1 MNTIVYLIRHSEKLG
16 MQYMDRYYADED
28 YQITREKRILSAE
41 GEKKAKLLSKQ
52 REFDKIDV
60 IYSSSYVRTIQT
72 AKYFAE
78 RLDKKIHVD
87 RNLNERKYG
96 NPQYA
101 ENITLKQYYDE
112 NIKNIEGESRK
123 EVTERMYKTFMKVI
137 GESKGKKIAIFSHGY
152 AITFLLLKW
161 CKLESVQENR
171 VLKYSFKGNV
181 IFNKR
186 LNSPDVFKLTINDKN
201 EVVNVENIEFDD
213 LEFDDFNKGETCKK

>member
-1 MNTIVYLIRHSEKLG
+1 MK
-16 MQYMDRYYADED
+16 
-28 YQITREKRILSAE
+28 
-41 GEKKAKLLSKQ
+41 KLLGNSIV
-52 REFDKIDV
+52 F
-60 IYSSSYVRTIQT
+60 TISNVLLQ
-72 AKYFAE
+72 
-78 RLDKKIHVD
+78 
-87 RNLNERKYG
+87 
-96 NPQYA
+96 
-101 ENITLKQYYDE
+101 
-112 NIKNIEGESRK
+112 
-123 EVTERMYKTFMKVI
+123 
-137 GESKGKKIAIFSHGY
+137 

>member
-1 MNTIVYLIRHSEKLG
+1 MKKYEEENYK
-16 MQYMDRYYADED
+16 AED
-28 YQITREKRILSAE
+28 
-41 GEKKAKLLSKQ
+41 
-52 REFDKIDV
+52 
-60 IYSSSYVRTIQT
+60 
-72 AKYFAE
+72 
-78 RLDKKIHVD
+78 
-87 RNLNERKYG
+87 
-96 NPQYA
+96 
-101 ENITLKQYYDE
+101 
-112 NIKNIEGESRK
+112 GESRK
-123 EVTERMYKTFMKVI
+123 EVTKRMTEAFEEVI
-137 GESKGKKIAIFSHGY
+137 NKNKGKRIAIFSHGY